1 MTKYNHI
8 YNPGNKV
15 VVITEG
21 TIGNSGDIM
30 RIREKLQIYTL
41 ALLSV
46 AMAAFLLVHFT
57 LIWVYG
63 KFYIYESNHLV
74 LFLETTMMISI
85 LCFSICCL
93 GEQLRKR

>member
-1 MTKYNHI
+1 
-8 YNPGNKV
+8 
-15 VVITEG
+15 
-21 TIGNSGDIM
+21 M

-41 ALLSV
+41 ALVSV
-46 AMAAFLLVHFT
+46 AMAVFLLVHFA

-74 LFLETTMMISI
+74 LFLETTMMVSI

-93 GEQLRKR
+93 GEQLKNRGK